1 VFRIFI
7 NCLFL
12 DSIEKAMSIV
22 MHVLPPSTD
31 LNDQNC
37 EDVYIFDHQQQMI
50 IENPNQQRQIT
61 TNHLNE
67 DENCQI
73 CGDLSSGWHC
83 G

>member
-1 VFRIFI
+1 M

-12 DSIEKAMSIV
+12 DSSEKAMSRV
-22 MHVLPPSTD
+22 MHILPPSTH
-31 LNDQNC
+31 LNDQNS

-50 IENPNQQRQIT
+50 IENPNQQRQTT
-61 TNHLNE
+61 TNHFNE